1 MFDRKNN
8 VVEVITERDSDRK
21 TVQDMARNIAVR
33 DQVLNIDRKQ
43 KLNLSLVELDG
54 HVDRKPP
61 TGRVVDI
68 LDILDDMI
76 IVRDTQAETQ
86 TFAKLKPR
94 TVIRANQAQD
104 DCWEEGS
111 RKMKQEEAGG
121 EEEEE
126 GGGGRGKEER
136 TFAKLEPRA
145 INSQK
150 KSTKFVASNIE
161 NIRGDLSV
169 NSEPNNATKN
179 YSCNM
184 SLQGESPLRGGG
196 GRILKSQKR
205 GTPSKLSLK
214 NKIKLFETRA
224 SVGSR
229 NGLVGLLLQS
239 VGINPDNPTAGGGG
253 GGTGQNSEICVNQP
267 EGGTRTRP
275 RARDFLG
282 VKDWARIGG
291 EMRA

>member
-1 MFDRKNN
+1 M
-8 VVEVITERDSDRK
+8 
-21 TVQDMARNIAVR
+21 
-33 DQVLNIDRKQ
+33 
-43 KLNLSLVELDG
+43 DG

-61 TGRVVDI
+61 TRRVV
-68 LDILDDMI
+68 DILDDMI

-111 RKMKQEEAGG
+111 RKMKQEEAGA

-126 GGGGRGKEER
+126 GGGGRRKEER

-145 INSQK
+145 IKSQK
-150 KSTKFVASNIE
+150 KSTKFVASKIE
-161 NIRGDLSV
+161 NIRGDLCV

-196 GRILKSQKR
+196 GRILKSQKK
-205 GTPSKLSLK
+205 G
-214 NKIKLFETRA
+214 
-224 SVGSR
+224 
-229 NGLVGLLLQS
+229 
-239 VGINPDNPTAGGGG
+239 D
-253 GGTGQNSEICVNQP
+253 SE
-267 EGGTRTRP
+267 
-275 RARDFLG
+275 
-282 VKDWARIGG
+282 
-291 EMRA
+291 